1 MNILAY
7 LMNSMEMTFVFLKNG
22 FKEVKANELRSNPE
36 EIGIQIWFTT
46 STAPLAA
53 AKRAN
58 KRGTALDFSE

>member
-1 MNILAY
+1 MKI
-7 LMNSMEMTFVFLKNG
+7 TFNFFLN
-22 FKEVKANELRSNPE
+22 FVKELKAKELRSNPE